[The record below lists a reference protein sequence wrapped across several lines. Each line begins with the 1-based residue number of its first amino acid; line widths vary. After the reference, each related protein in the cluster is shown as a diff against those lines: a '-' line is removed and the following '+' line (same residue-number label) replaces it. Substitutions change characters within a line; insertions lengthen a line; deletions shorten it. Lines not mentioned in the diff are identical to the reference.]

1 MSARIPSGSRR
12 PTILAGTTTSITGSP
27 GSSLRAAEALQ
38 FFAIDLDL
46 RASFRMPQ
54 ARAFGAERPDNLVR
68 VKSIWIPGSISGPM
82 SSQRTAALWSLL
94 EVSAQSLGLRSIV
107 IPHSSEVTRGDW
119 LGAESRRRLRETQH
133 DFIRHV
139 IGIRGSSINR
149 GHDQLS
155 QLQMIRHSAEEWD
168 LDIALDLTGDVPHY
182 LEAEAAIMRLL
193 PRLTLV
199 RIPSWVSSTG
209 ELNTND
215 PISRRVVSILA
226 DQGFSGTISIV
237 PIRAPWQLPWTA
249 TAPTTSEEWTRTMI
263 MDMYTRQR
271 SDDLPAP
278 YRSSELFREHY

>member
-1 MSARIPSGSRR
+1 MSARYSSGSRR
-12 PTILAGTTTSITGSP
+12 PTILAGTATSILGSP

-46 RASFRMPQ
+46 RSTVRMPQ
-54 ARAFGAERPDNLVR
+54 AGALGADRPDNLIR
-68 VKSIWIPGSISGPM
+68 VKSVWIPGSIHGPM
-82 SSQRTAALWSLL
+82 SSQRTDALWSLL
-94 EVSAQSLGLRSIV
+94 DRSAQSLGLRTIV
-107 IPHSSEVTRGDW
+107 IPHSNEVTRGDW
-119 LGAESRRRLRETQH
+119 LGAESRRRLRETQR
-133 DFIRHV
+133 DFIRHA
-139 IGIRGSSINR
+139 IGIRGSSIYR

-155 QLQMIRHSAEEWD
+155 QLQMIRHSSEEWD

-215 PISRRVVSILA
+215 PISRRVVAILA

-237 PIRAPWQLPWTA
+237 PMRSPWQLPWTS
-249 TAPTTSEEWTRTMI
+249 TAPTSSEEWTRTMI
-263 MDMYTRQR
+263 VDMYTRQR
-271 SDDLPAP
+271 SDDPPAP
-278 YRSSELFREHY
+278 YRSSELFRERY

>member
-1 MSARIPSGSRR
+1 M
-12 PTILAGTTTSITGSP
+12 AGTTTSIMGSP
-27 GSSLRAAEALQ
+27 GASLRAAEALQ
-38 FFAIDLDL
+38 FFALDLDL
-46 RASFRMPQ
+46 RSSFRIPS
-54 ARAFGAERPDNLVR
+54 AHALGADQPDNLIR
-68 VKSIWIPGSISGPM
+68 VKSIWIPGSITGPL
-82 SSQRTAALWSLL
+82 SSQRTDALWALL
-94 EVSAQSLGLRSIV
+94 DKGARSLGLRTIV
-107 IPHSSEVTRGDW
+107 IPHSSEVTRGAW
-119 LGAESRRRLRETQH
+119 LGAESRRRSRETQR
-133 DFIRHV
+133 DYIRHA

-155 QLQMIRHSAEEWD
+155 QLQMIRHSSEEWD

-199 RIPSWVSSTG
+199 RIPSWVLSTG

-237 PIRAPWQLPWTA
+237 PTRSPWQLPWAA
-249 TAPTTSEEWTRTMI
+249 TAPTSSEEWTRTMI

-278 YRSSELFREHY
+278 YRSSELFREHF